1 MSPDSTGDSNFAQ
14 GHGPWQGLR
23 EGRAEPGWEGNGARS
38 CPGREARNRER
49 LKSRQEGKGGIERSR
64 GGKVSCRGTLGQGT
78 GRQRGIPKMEE
89 SLSQEP
95 MQMYP
100 QQPVQVRAAA
110 GASQLPWPHA
120 HSPQPHTEISERSPT
135 CHPHT
140 FSHLPVAPEH
150 ALSTQRRPSSPS
162 SLMEFGGQ
170 DPRRWSV
177 QDSRRETAATFAQGA
192 RPNGKWLLPW
202 QAGGLS
208 RTYAPPTSP
217 LPTSY
222 AGSSGGTGQ
231 TRRCWPPQPGFSPNP
246 RSRLEP

>member
-1 MSPDSTGDSNFAQ
+1 MGQGAAQAEKQEAGRDS
-14 GHGPWQGLR
+14 
-23 EGRAEPGWEGNGARS
+23 RAGKR
-38 CPGREARNRER
+38 GREA
-49 LKSRQEGKGGIERSR
+49 LKGQGEGRSLAEGPWDRGQEDRGAFQKWRRACPRSR
-64 GGKVSCRGTLGQGT
+64 CRCTLNNRFKSELQ
-78 GRQRGIPKMEE
+78 P
-89 SLSQEP
+89 EP
-95 MQMYP
+95 PSFLGPMP
-100 QQPVQVRAAA
+100 TAP
-110 GASQLPWPHA
+110 
-120 HSPQPHTEISERSPT
+120 SPT
-135 CHPHT
+135 QKYQKDLQPATPHT
-140 FSHLPVAPEH
+140 FSHSPVAPEH
-150 ALSTQRRPSSPS
+150 ALSTQRRPRSPS